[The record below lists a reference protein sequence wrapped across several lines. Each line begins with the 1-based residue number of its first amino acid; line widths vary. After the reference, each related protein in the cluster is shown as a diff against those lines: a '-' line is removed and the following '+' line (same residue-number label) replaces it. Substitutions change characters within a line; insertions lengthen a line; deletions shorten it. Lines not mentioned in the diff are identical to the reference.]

1 MDGLAGEAS
10 IAEVGAALGD
20 PGRLRMLSALLAGE
34 ALTAG
39 ELAWHG
45 GVAAPT
51 ASGHLGRLVEA
62 GLLVVYRQGRHR
74 YYSLASPAVAQ
85 LLESM
90 SALAAS
96 HGAQRHRPRSRVDAA
111 LQIARTCY
119 DHLAGRLAVAIADR
133 LVEHGQVEWNAE
145 AGMLTERGV
154 AFLGDRLGIDL
165 QLAGKRRRCFLKP
178 CIDWTERRPHL
189 GGAVGC
195 ALADRLTEL
204 GWIERIA
211 HSRAVTITA
220 LGAEGLAE
228 LFSIDTGD
236 LASPPTDQRPHPAHC
251 VAVCRSRMSGIVMS

>member
-20 PGRLRMLSALLAGE
+20 PGRLRMLSALLAGQ

-45 GVAAPT
+45 GVTAAT
-51 ASGHLGRLVEA
+51 ASGHLARLVEA

-74 YYSLASPAVAQ
+74 YYRLASPAVAQ

-96 HGAQRHRPRSRVDAA
+96 HGAQRHRPRSRADAA

-119 DHLAGRLAVAIADR
+119 DHLAGNLAVAIADR
-133 LVEHGQVEWNAE
+133 LVERGQ
-145 AGMLTERGV
+145 
-154 AFLGDRLGIDL
+154 
-165 QLAGKRRRCFLKP
+165 
-178 CIDWTERRPHL
+178 HL

-195 ALADRLTEL
+195 AITDRLTGL
-204 GWIERIA
+204 SWIERIA

-220 LGAEGLAE
+220 LGAEGLARR
-228 LFSIDTGD
+228 FAIDVGA
-236 LASPPTDQRPHPAHC
+236 LALPPTDERSNPAHC
-251 VAVCRSRMSGIVMS
+251 VTACRSRMSEIVMS

>member
-20 PGRLRMLSALLAGE
+20 PGRLRMLSALLAGQ

-45 GVAAPT
+45 GVTAAT
-51 ASGHLGRLVEA
+51 ASGHLARLVEA

-74 YYSLASPAVAQ
+74 YYRLASPAVAQ

-96 HGAQRHRPRSRVDAA
+96 HGAQRHRPRSRADAA

-119 DHLAGRLAVAIADR
+119 DHLAGNLAVAIADR
-133 LVEHGQVEWNAE
+133 LVEHGQLEWNAE

-165 QLAGKRRRCFLKP
+165 ELAGTRRRCFLKP

-204 GWIERIA
+204 GWIDRIA

-220 LGAEGLAE
+220 LGTEGFGE
-228 LFSIDTGD
+228 LFALDVGGLS
-236 LASPPTDQRPHPAHC
+236 SPPVYRRRHSAQRGAKGC
-251 VAVCRSRMSGIVMS
+251 SELSEGAMS